1 MNKVIDRSVHI
12 NYELISSIFNIINN
26 FVMLE
31 TNFFIIWVGIYHVML
46 LPWNN
51 DYCLNWE
58 VLSIKF
64 WG

>member
-26 FVMLE
+26 FVFLE

-51 DYCLNWE
+51 IIAWIGMFYQ
-58 VLSIKF
+58 
-64 WG
+64 

>member
-31 TNFFIIWVGIYHVML
+31 TNFLII
-46 LPWNN
+46 
-51 DYCLNWE
+51 
-58 VLSIKF
+58 
-64 WG
+64 